1 MASSTYLLKFG
12 ADYKSVTKA
21 LGDINSQLRTLRA
34 EGRDLSN
41 ELKLTG
47 DSTVAVRQIEN
58 LEKQYDLLKQKQKEY
73 QDAMEKISSS
83 ASFDGASK
91 GAQKLQADLSR
102 TASQVSLV
110 KARLDTLK
118 ESQAFSGFDQQIRNA
133 QGELSSLE
141 SAGRRFSENF
151 RLTGDTKSFD
161 SMLKNMDSQINQ
173 AGQLVDALKSKLS
186 AMRDTPGFNEQSEDA
201 VKLKNRISEASGTLD
216 QLKTKYSSLSSE
228 RPFVGIDSQLQE
240 LDSKIKSARE
250 DARTFSESF
259 KVTGNFSSLT
269 RQLDSLKEQLSLS
282 DQRAEA
288 LRRALS
294 QLSRTPG
301 VDMQSSRVRNLQR
314 ELVRTE
320 TGGSQLR
327 QEIEKIGTTNGIQ
340 TATRQGSG
348 LRGVL
353 SSLVGSASGVRSA
366 LRGAFSGDTGL
377 SRFKSELN
385 GLPQQISS
393 AVNPIQRLSGGFTI
407 MKGAIAN
414 LVSSGIQTAGQGI
427 LSIGGSAIK
436 ASDQINVFKS
446 TMQAGGFDNTAIKQ
460 AQQESQQYAQATVFN
475 VNDILRITGQLASQG
490 IPNFNAVSQSLG
502 NLTAAFGGGSD
513 ELNRA
518 GEQLVQV
525 ANRGKLT
532 TEDFRTMTED
542 MGGGSKQLQ
551 DQLRADGAFTGDF
564 SEALSNGQISA
575 QEFTKAL
582 QEVGQQSWAK
592 NAATQATTYKQS
604 LGTLQETIQN
614 QLLPVADAIK
624 PHFVG
629 AVNSV
634 TNSIQNSGLGDKM
647 AKQVD
652 SAFKALDRF
661 EKSSTFKSI
670 KSHLSEIGSEA
681 GKAMGTAGSA
691 IGSVI
696 GALGKPVG
704 SGGKTPIELALDF
717 ISTSI
722 KNVTDIGKSAVT
734 NVIDPIFKAIT
745 KPVGKGG
752 KSPLE
757 DALSGLKS
765 ISSGLWS
772 ILKSG
777 VTFINSVVKA
787 LNAPVGKGGKS
798 ILQDV
803 FETLGKIV
811 KATGSQ
817 LKTVADAVKL
827 VVKQI
832 NTPVGGK
839 GGKSAIQIALEG
851 LKAVIDP
858 IKQALGPSVDLFKR
872 VIKLLTTPIGGKGGQ
887 SVLSLAF
894 KSVATFIRDAGRAIG
909 GLITVMTGLITFVD
923 GVFSGN
929 WSKAWTG
936 VKQIFG
942 GTVSFIWNGIKSL
955 LGYFYRIPMGIAN
968 ALAPT
973 NLSSIARNAWNAIVS
988 VFSGAVRWFSGVFSS
1003 AVTWIGNHLSWKNL
1017 SGIAQ
1022 NAWNGITGVFGSAW
1036 RWFSGVFSSAVTW
1049 IGNHLNFNA
1058 LHRIASDAWNGIT
1071 SAFSGAVKWM
1081 GDLGSNIVRGIWNG
1095 IKGMGKWLS
1104 DRVHDFV
1111 ISTIPD
1117 NIKKA
1122 LGIHSPSRLMR
1133 DEVGVFIPMGIAQGI
1148 DDQASTVGTAMSGLK
1163 STIMGEVQG
1172 IDPMGAIQKNSKQA
1186 GSVAGG
1192 IAQQVGSL
1200 RQAQATM
1207 IQVTGSVGQLTNGIL
1222 RLTDRMRILAINTQ
1236 MTMGT
1241 LNRMAMVSTNV
1252 NVHIQGLNRSL
1263 DELRQEVATTTR
1275 RVLRQEN
1282 LI

>member
-12 ADYKSVTKA
+12 ADYQSVTKA

-73 QDAMEKISSS
+73 QDAMDKLSSS
-83 ASFDGASK
+83 ASFDSASK

-161 SMLKNMDSQINQ
+161 SMLKNMDAQINQ

-201 VKLKNRISEASGTLD
+201 VKLKSRISEASGTLD

-240 LDSKIKSARE
+240 LDSKIKNARE

-294 QLSRTPG
+294 QLRSTPG

-320 TGGSQLR
+320 TSGSQLR
-327 QEIEKIGTTNGIQ
+327 QEIEKIGTTNGIA

-353 SSLVGSASGVRSA
+353 SSLVGSAGGVRNA

-393 AVNPIQRLSGGFTI
+393 AVNPIQRLNGGFTI

-414 LVSSGIQTAGQGI
+414 LLSSGIQTAGQGI

-436 ASDQINVFKS
+436 ASDQIKVFKS

-475 VNDILRITGQLASQG
+475 VDDILKITGKLASQG
-490 IPNFNAVSQSLG
+490 IRNYSQVSQSLG

-525 ANRGKLT
+525 ANKGKVT

-564 SEALSNGQISA
+564 SKALSNGQISA
-575 QEFTKAL
+575 QDFTKAL

-592 NAATQATTYKQS
+592 NAATQATTYKQA
-604 LGTLQETIQN
+604 LGTLQETVQN

-629 AVNSV
+629 AVNGV

-670 KSHLSEIGSEA
+670 KSHLREIGSEA
-681 GKAMGTAGSA
+681 GKAMGAAGSV

-722 KNVTDIGKSAVT
+722 KNVTDIGKSVVT

-757 DALSGLKS
+757 TALSTL
-765 ISSGLWS
+765 
-772 ILKSG
+772 SG
-777 VTFINSVVKA
+777 VGKSVFNVVQSLSNGIK
-787 LNAPVGKGGKS
+787 NIVDQMTRPIGKGKKS
-798 ILQDV
+798 PLSEA
-803 FETLGKIV
+803 FEALKPITSQIV
-811 KATGSQ
+811 PLFK
-817 LKTVADAVKL
+817 DAS
-827 VVKQI
+827 
-832 NTPVGGK
+832 
-839 GGKSAIQIALEG
+839 SAVS
-851 LKAVIDP
+851 AVI
-858 IKQALGPSVDLFKR
+858 KF
-872 VIKLLTTPIGGKGGQ
+872 LTTPIGGKKGND
-887 SVLSLAF
+887 SPLVLAF
-894 KSVATFIRDAGRAIG
+894 RAMVFVLEPAINIVGGVLQALKGLMQFITGVFTGNWNKAWQGIKNIFSGAIKAIAQWLSIQFFAGLGGKAVGALTGAFRGLGGWFGNIFRDVVSRIGSHLNPGNLGGIAGRAFNAITSVFGRIG
-909 GLITVMTGLITFVD
+909 GAMSNIFNAGINAIRN
-923 GVFSGN
+923 VFNGSSLGN
-929 WSKAWTG
+929 IG
-936 VKQIFG
+936 
-942 GTVSFIWNGIKSL
+942 
-955 LGYFYRIPMGIAN
+955 
-968 ALAPT
+968 
-973 NLSSIARNAWNAIVS
+973 RNAWNGLKGA
-988 VFSGAVRWFSGVFSS
+988 FSKAGQAMGR
-1003 AVTWIGNHLSWKNL
+1003 IGHDIIMGL
-1017 SGIAQ
+1017 
-1022 NAWNGITGVFGSAW
+1022 WNGIANM
-1036 RWFSGVFSSAVTW
+1036 
-1049 IGNHLNFNA
+1049 GNWLA
-1058 LHRIASDAWNGIT
+1058 
-1071 SAFSGAVKWM
+1071 
-1081 GDLGSNIVRGIWNG
+1081 
-1095 IKGMGKWLS
+1095 GK
-1104 DRVHDFV
+1104 VHDFALKV
-1111 ISTIPD
+1111 VPGP
-1117 NIKKA
+1117 IKKA

-1148 DDQASTVGTAMSGLK
+1148 DDQSATVGTAMNGLK
-1163 STIMGEVQG
+1163 NTIMGEVQD

-1192 IAQQVGSL
+1192 ITQQIGSL
-1200 RQAQATM
+1200 NQAQATM
-1207 IQVTGSVGQLTNGIL
+1207 IQVAGSVGQLTNGIQNL
-1222 RLTDRMRILAINTQ
+1222 IDRMRILAINTQ

-1252 NVHIQGLNRSL
+1252 NVNIQGLSRSL
-1263 DELRQEVATTTR
+1263 DEVRQEVANTTR